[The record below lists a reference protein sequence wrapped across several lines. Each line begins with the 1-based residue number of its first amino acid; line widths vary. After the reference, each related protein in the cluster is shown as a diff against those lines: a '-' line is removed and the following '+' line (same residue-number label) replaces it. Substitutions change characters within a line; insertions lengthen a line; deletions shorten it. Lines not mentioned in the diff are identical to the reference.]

1 MNRAALVNLSRDDLI
16 ALVLAQHAQIEA
28 QAQQIRALTARVAEL
43 EAKLAAPAKTPNN
56 SSLPP
61 SKGQKPDR
69 PDRGKKRPRPSR
81 PGVARALAEHPDTI
95 IEAMLDACPHCEH
108 ALSPADQS
116 EIHAYDHI
124 DLPPIRPII
133 TRINRHRGVCPCCH
147 KPVAAPAPAGL
158 EPGSPFGPGI
168 SALILHLHITQAISF
183 ERLARLMAEV
193 FGLTISEGAIAN
205 ILARAEAPLL
215 AAAVPIAAA
224 VRASPVVGSDETSAR
239 VRGKT
244 WWQWVLLSTTAICHV
259 IADTRAAS
267 VVTTFLDGAQPE
279 VWVADRYGGQLGHGV
294 VRQMCLAHLLRDT
307 KYAIEDGD
315 TVFAAGFRWLLL
327 RAVAIGRRRE
337 ALKDTTLAQYRAD
350 LDRRLDRLLS
360 GPAPKQNAARRLFR
374 AMRRDRYDL
383 FHFVTRR
390 DVPYTNN
397 ACERALRP
405 SVIFRKVT
413 NCFRAEWGAKVY
425 AAAASVIATGT
436 LHGRTALEALRAALA
451 GMPVMRSG

>member
-1 MNRAALVNLSRDDLI
+1 MNSAALANFSRDDLI
-16 ALVLAQHAQIEA
+16 ALILAQHEQIAA
-28 QAQQIRALTARVAEL
+28 QAQQISALTMRIAEL
-43 EAKLAAPAKTPNN
+43 EAKLTAPAKTPDN

-61 SKGQKPDR
+61 SKGQKPNL
-69 PDRGKKRPRPSR
+69 PEPAEKKSRPSR

-95 IEAMLDACPHCEH
+95 IEAMLDACPHCQH
-108 ALSPADQS
+108 ALTSADQP

-124 DLPPIRPII
+124 DLPPIRPIV
-133 TRINRHRGVCPCCH
+133 TRINRHRGICPCCR

-158 EPGSPFGPGI
+158 QPGSPFGPGI
-168 SALILHLHITQAISF
+168 IALILHLHITQAVSF
-183 ERLARLMAEV
+183 ERLARLMGEV

-215 AAAVPIAAA
+215 AAVAPIAAA

-239 VRGKT
+239 VRGRT
-244 WWQWVLLSTTAICHV
+244 WWQWVLLSTTAIYHV

-279 VWVADRYGGQLGHGV
+279 IWVADRYGGQLGHGA
-294 VRQMCLAHLLRDT
+294 VRQMCLAHLLRDA

-337 ALKDTTLAQYRAD
+337 ALKDTTLAHYRAD
-350 LDRRLDRLLS
+350 LERRLDRLLS
-360 GPAPKQNAARRLFR
+360 GPEPKRNAARRLFR

-383 FHFVTRR
+383 FRFITRR

-425 AAAASVIATGT
+425 AAAASVIATGQ

-451 GMPVMRSG
+451 GVPVIRSG

>member
-1 MNRAALVNLSRDDLI
+1 MNRATLADFSRDDLI
-16 ALVLAQHAQIEA
+16 ALILAQHAQIAA
-28 QAQQIRALTARVAEL
+28 QAEQISALIARVGEL
-43 EAKLAAPAKTPNN
+43 EAKLAAPPKTPDN

-61 SKGQKPDR
+61 SKGQKPNL
-69 PDRGKKRPRPSR
+69 PDPAKKKPRPAR
-81 PGVARALAEHPDTI
+81 PGIARALAEHPDTTI
-95 IEAMLDACPHCEH
+95 KAMLDACPHCAH
-108 ALSPADQS
+108 TLGPADQP

-147 KPVAAPAPAGL
+147 KPVAAPVPAGL

-168 SALILHLHITQAISF
+168 SSLILHLHITQAVSF
-183 ERLARLMAEV
+183 QRLSRLMGEV
-193 FGLTISEGAIAN
+193 FGLVISEGAIAN

-215 AAAVPIAAA
+215 AAAAPIAAA
-224 VRASPVVGSDETSAR
+224 VRASPVVGSDETSTR
-239 VRGKT
+239 VRGRT
-244 WWQWVLLSTTAICHV
+244 WWQWVLLSTTAIYHV
-259 IADTRAAS
+259 IADTRAAC
-267 VVTTFLDGAQPE
+267 VVTAFLDGERPE
-279 VWVADRYGGQLGHGV
+279 VWVADRYGGQRGHGV
-294 VRQMCLAHLLRDT
+294 VRQMCLAHLLRDAR
-307 KYAIEDGD
+307 YAIEEGD
-315 TVFAAGFRWLLL
+315 TLFAAGFRWLLL

-350 LDRRLDRLLS
+350 LERRLDRLLS
-360 GPAPKQNAARRLFR
+360 GPEPQPTAARRLFR

-425 AAAASVIATGT
+425 AAATSVIATGQ
-436 LHGRTALEALRAALA
+436 LHGLTALEALRAALA
-451 GMPVMRSG
+451 GVPVMRSG

>member
-1 MNRAALVNLSRDDLI
+1 VNSAALANFSRDDLI
-16 ALVLAQHAQIEA
+16 ALILAQHEQIAA
-28 QAQQIRALTARVAEL
+28 QAQQISALTMRIAEL
-43 EAKLAAPAKTPNN
+43 EAKLTAPAKTPDN

-61 SKGQKPDR
+61 SKGQKPNL
-69 PDRGKKRPRPSR
+69 PEPAEKKSRPSR

-95 IEAMLDACPHCEH
+95 IEAMLDACPHCQH
-108 ALSPADQS
+108 ALTSADQP

-124 DLPPIRPII
+124 DLPPIRPIV
-133 TRINRHRGVCPCCH
+133 TRINRHRGICPCCR

-158 EPGSPFGPGI
+158 QPGSPFGPGI
-168 SALILHLHITQAISF
+168 IALILHLHITQAVSF
-183 ERLARLMAEV
+183 ERLARLMGEV

-215 AAAVPIAAA
+215 AAVAPIAAA

-239 VRGKT
+239 VRGRT
-244 WWQWVLLSTTAICHV
+244 WWQWVLLSTTAIYHV

-279 VWVADRYGGQLGHGV
+279 IWVADRYGGQLGHGA
-294 VRQMCLAHLLRDT
+294 VRQMCLAHLLRDA

-337 ALKDTTLAQYRAD
+337 ALKDTTLAHYRAD
-350 LDRRLDRLLS
+350 LERRLDRLLS
-360 GPAPKQNAARRLFR
+360 GPEPKRNAARRLFR

-383 FHFVTRR
+383 FRFITRR

-425 AAAASVIATGT
+425 AAAASVIATGQ

-451 GMPVMRSG
+451 GVPVIRSG

>member
-1 MNRAALVNLSRDDLI
+1 VNSAALANFSRDDLI
-16 ALVLAQHAQIEA
+16 ALILAQHEQIAA
-28 QAQQIRALTARVAEL
+28 QAQQIRALTMRIAEL
-43 EAKLAAPAKTPNN
+43 EAKLTAPAKTPDN

-61 SKGQKPDR
+61 SKGQKPNL
-69 PDRGKKRPRPSR
+69 PEPAEKKSRPSR

-95 IEAMLDACPHCEH
+95 IEAMLDACPHCQR
-108 ALSPADQS
+108 ALTSADQP

-124 DLPPIRPII
+124 DLPPIRPIV
-133 TRINRHRGVCPCCH
+133 TRINRHRGICPCCR

-158 EPGSPFGPGI
+158 QPGSPFGPGI
-168 SALILHLHITQAISF
+168 IALILHLHITQAVSF
-183 ERLARLMAEV
+183 ERLARLMGEV

-215 AAAVPIAAA
+215 AAVAPIAAA

-239 VRGKT
+239 VRGRT
-244 WWQWVLLSTTAICHV
+244 WWQWVLLSTTAIYHV

-279 VWVADRYGGQLGHGV
+279 IWVADRYGGQLGHGA
-294 VRQMCLAHLLRDT
+294 VRQMCLAHLLRDA

-337 ALKDTTLAQYRAD
+337 ALKDTTLAHYRAD
-350 LDRRLDRLLS
+350 LERRLDRLLS
-360 GPAPKQNAARRLFR
+360 GPEPKRNAARRLFR

-383 FHFVTRR
+383 FRFITRR

-425 AAAASVIATGT
+425 AAAASVIATGQ

-451 GMPVMRSG
+451 GVPVIRSG